1 MLEILADEKLV
12 LACLLH
18 PETPQT
24 VSEETKLSAFI
35 VRDIIRTLHHHRYIK
50 ATNSPLKN
58 LSMFD
63 ADAFLN
69 TKFQLT
75 AKGIQALQT
84 P

>member
-1 MLEILADEKLV
+1 MEILTDEKIV
-12 LACLLH
+12 LSCLLH

-24 VSEETKLSAFI
+24 VSEETRLSAFI
-35 VRDIIRTLHHHRYIK
+35 VRDIINNLHHHRYIK

>member
-1 MLEILADEKLV
+1 MRSKGMPKGV
-12 LACLLH
+12 W
-18 PETPQT
+18 
-24 VSEETKLSAFI
+24 
-35 VRDIIRTLHHHRYIK
+35 
-50 ATNSPLKN
+50 
-58 LSMFD
+58 